1 MAAGR
6 MGVAIG
12 EDIPTARRALEEAVG
27 VACQDDGWLRVH
39 PATVK

>member
-1 MAAGR
+1 VPDTLKAEGR

-27 VACQDDGWLRVH
+27 VAC
-39 PATVK
+39 